1 MEETRQWLEDVV
13 QERKII
19 IAYYNGSVI
28 NSVYSVIIYIQS
40 RLQYN
45 YHKMD
50 GRIVCEGREVRH
62 KMKES

>member
-28 NSVYSVIIYIQS
+28 NSIYSVIIIYIQS

-45 YHKMD
+45 YQKMD
-50 GRIVCEGREVRH
+50 G
-62 KMKES
+62 